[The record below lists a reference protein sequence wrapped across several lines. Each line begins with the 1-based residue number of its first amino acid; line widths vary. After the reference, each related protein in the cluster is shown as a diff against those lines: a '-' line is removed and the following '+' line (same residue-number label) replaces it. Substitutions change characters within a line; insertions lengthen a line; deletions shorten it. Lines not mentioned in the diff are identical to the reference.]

1 MRLRELYLATLAL
14 QWTPINEHL
23 LCTKIK
29 SVYMVISFF
38 NIMYK
43 LCKKMSPTNH
53 SHHQMADPFAP
64 FSFQKLE
71 YSLRLVGLAS
81 GTYKNHQTLTY
92 MIRFLEKEK

>member
-1 MRLRELYLATLAL
+1 MRLRELYLAILAL

-23 LCTKIK
+23 LYTKIK
-29 SVYMVISFF
+29 PVYMVISFF

-43 LCKKMSPTNH
+43 LSKKCHQPTTHTIKWLTLLRLFLFKN
-53 SHHQMADPFAP
+53 F
-64 FSFQKLE
+64 E

-81 GTYKNHQTLTY
+81 GTYKNHLTLTH